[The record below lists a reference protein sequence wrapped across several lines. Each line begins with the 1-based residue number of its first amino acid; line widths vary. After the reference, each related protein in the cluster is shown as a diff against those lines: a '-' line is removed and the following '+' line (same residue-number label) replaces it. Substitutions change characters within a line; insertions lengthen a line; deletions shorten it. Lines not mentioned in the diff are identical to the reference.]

1 MRVASALV
9 AAAAGV
15 ALHIAQPNAASAQ
28 TRAECEE
35 GIRFIRN
42 ELSRAVNADQR
53 AILTKALRDAER
65 ELGEEEYD
73 ECLDAV
79 DDAKSVSSGQPPA
92 TARVREPAE
101 ALQADAGLPISVEDA
116 FVPRPREIEAT
127 SRFVYDRVRRRTTGE
142 EDEGTL
148 RRSGRN
154 RYTPGVEMEV
164 GIVPGLSAMLGAEY
178 RLGDADETKSGEVEF
193 GGKWN
198 FLSVQDW
205 RPALAVSAS
214 VSLPYGYQNDSVESS
229 VALLA
234 SMPLGDVAEA
244 PYIHA
249 NVIWTHAFDTDEDDR
264 KNRIAGILGLAVPVM
279 ASAALLF
286 DVVREQE
293 SERRRVSN
301 LVEVG
306 IRQALPGKRILAG
319 GAGVGFGNSE
329 TDFRVLIGLQKSF

>member
-178 RLGDADETKSGEVEF
+178 RLRRCRRNQERGSRVRRQVELPVCP
-193 GGKWN
+193 GLAAGARG
-198 FLSVQDW
+198 Q
-205 RPALAVSAS
+205 RQRIPALR
-214 VSLPYGYQNDSVESS
+214 LPERFSRIVRRTARQ
-229 VALLA
+229 
-234 SMPLGDVAEA
+234 
-244 PYIHA
+244 HA
-249 NVIWTHAFDTDEDDR
+249 A
-264 KNRIAGILGLAVPVM
+264 
-279 ASAALLF
+279 
-286 DVVREQE
+286 
-293 SERRRVSN
+293 RRRRRSAVHPRERHLDARVRHRRGRPQKTAST
-301 LVEVG
+301 
-306 IRQALPGKRILAG
+306 ASSDLPCQLWPRPPYCSMSCANRSRSDAG
-319 GAGVGFGNSE
+319 
-329 TDFRVLIGLQKSF
+329 